1 MMGMSKHIRECR
13 SICAK
18 EGLRHILIDHG
29 GKHLAI
35 DTEFGRLIA
44 PCTPSD
50 RRWRHELRASVRRM
64 VSA

>member
-18 EGLRHILIDHG
+18 EGLGQIEIYFG
-29 GKHLAI
+29 GKHLSI
-35 DTEFGRLIA
+35 ETKFGRLTA

-50 RRWRHELRASVRRM
+50 RRWRHELRASARRIAL
-64 VSA
+64 S